1 MYSLHLSP
9 EQLQIRETVR
19 DFVAQEIKPLALDP
33 NRLEASA
40 RPLLVEALEQA
51 SRIGLRTFVLSEDTG
66 GAGADNLTC
75 CIVTEELAVGDP
87 DVAAVLAQ
95 TSILARALF
104 DSLMT
109 PEQRARFLPAF
120 VAKHRYHIAL
130 AEHEDGRDSMLGVN
144 YHRPQAS
151 EPRFSTAAVRSGD
164 EWIIQGRKDRVVGA
178 SIAALFAVRAS
189 VGDGGA
195 AATLLVPRDA
205 PGLSVREKE
214 ASPRWQHGACGS
226 VTLDHCRVPAQ
237 NFLPADAALFADE
250 GRRIPEEQALALGIG
265 RAAYEAAL
273 DYAELRVQGGRPI
286 IEHQAI
292 GAKLAEIAVR
302 LEVARAAIWQAA
314 WASDHPEA
322 CADGSLPD
330 LPLSTIAAVFASEAI
345 YRVAKDAAECF
356 GATGV
361 MRDMPLHKYVQ
372 DARTCLHSGM
382 ESSEAKLR
390 IAEALARYRR
400 PGSAAVLAAE

>member
-51 SRIGLRTFVLSEDTG
+51 SRIGLRTFALSEDAG

-87 DVAAVLAQ
+87 DVAAV
-95 TSILARALF
+95 
-104 DSLMT
+104 
-109 PEQRARFLPAF
+109 QRARFLPAF

-205 PGLSVREKE
+205 PGLSVRES
-214 ASPRWQHGACGS
+214 SPRWQHGACGS
-226 VTLDHCRVPAQ
+226 VMFDHCRVPAQ
-237 NFLPADAALFADE
+237 DLLAADAALFADQ
-250 GRRIPEEQALALGIG
+250 GRRIPQEQALALGIG

-273 DYAELRVQGGRPI
+273 DYAQLRVQGGGVNDLLQAFPHLTREE
-286 IEHQAI
+286 IESALVYYI
-292 GAKLAEIAVR
+292 RFPR
-302 LEVARAAIWQAA
+302 LVDEDIERNRAAWEKLTGG
-314 WASDHPEA
+314 SSG
-322 CADGSLPD
+322 ADPVV
-330 LPLSTIAAVFASEAI
+330 P
-345 YRVAKDAAECF
+345 
-356 GATGV
+356 
-361 MRDMPLHKYVQ
+361 
-372 DARTCLHSGM
+372 
-382 ESSEAKLR
+382 
-390 IAEALARYRR
+390 
-400 PGSAAVLAAE
+400 